1 MWVSAIKSGRC
12 REVTVSGGS
21 TVATSFS
28 GKLCSGHGFIC
39 FRLGKYVNSASGVTT
54 RATEH
59 WYGLTLSSLQRSAA
73 AWLPYSSYFF
83 SLLKYLV
90 P

>member
-1 MWVSAIKSGRC
+1 MWVSAIKSDRC
-12 REVTVSGGS
+12 RKVTVSGGS

-28 GKLCSGHGFIC
+28 GKLCSGFIC
-39 FRLGKYVNSASGVTT
+39 FRLGKYVNSAFGVIT

-59 WYGLTLSSLQRSAA
+59 QYVLTFSSLQQSAA
-73 AWLPYSSYFF
+73 HWLQYSSYFS
-83 SLLKYLV
+83 SLLKYVV

>member
-1 MWVSAIKSGRC
+1 MWVSAIKSDRC

-28 GKLCSGHGFIC
+28 GKLCSGFIC
-39 FRLGKYVNSASGVTT
+39 FRLGKYVNSAFGVIT

-59 WYGLTLSSLQRSAA
+59 LYGLTLSSLQRSA
-73 AWLPYSSYFF
+73 PGCQTVVI
-83 SLLKYLV
+83 SLVY
-90 P
+90 